1 MAKQKLLVQS
11 KTGGTR
17 MNQNL
22 KKKPKPLPAYK
33 PKKTGRK
40 K

>member
-11 KTGGTR
+11 KTGATR

-22 KKKPKPLPAYK
+22 KKKPKSLK
-33 PKKTGRK
+33 PVKSKSRGGKK
-40 K
+40 

>member
-1 MAKQKLLVQS
+1 MAKQKYLVQS
-11 KTGGTR
+11 KTGATR

-22 KKKPKPLPAYK
+22 KKKPKPLK
-33 PKKTGRK
+33 PVKSKSSGRK